1 MDSYF
6 NSYILGNLAM
16 AGDEGP
22 DDVVAIA
29 FSRLADGGG
38 GDVDG
43 GQGGCALGCLTGS
56 EIGGFTGSW
65 SLTGSLPLV
74 PKSKEES
81 SEESSE
87 MIRLMR
93 LPTFSNLRGF
103 LFFTTLVLTLSLISS
118 GLLSDSSSSVLP
130 I

>member
-1 MDSYF
+1 M
-6 NSYILGNLAM
+6 
-16 AGDEGP
+16 EGKA
-22 DDVVAIA
+22 DVVAIA
-29 FSRLADGGG
+29 FSRLVDGGG
-38 GDVDG
+38 GGVDG
-43 GQGGCALGCLTGS
+43 GQDGCALGGLTGS

-65 SLTGSLPLV
+65 SLTGSWPLV

-118 GLLSDSSSSVLP
+118 GLLSDSSSS
-130 I
+130 

>member
-1 MDSYF
+1 
-6 NSYILGNLAM
+6 M

-38 GDVDG
+38 DVDG
-43 GQGGCALGCLTGS
+43 GQGGCALGGLTGS

-65 SLTGSLPLV
+65 SLV
-74 PKSKEES
+74 PKSNDES

-87 MIRLMR
+87 IIRLMR

>member
-1 MDSYF
+1 
-6 NSYILGNLAM
+6 M
-16 AGDEGP
+16 AGDKGP
-22 DDVVAIA
+22 DDVVAMA
-29 FSRLADGGG
+29 FSRLADGG

-43 GQGGCALGCLTGS
+43 GQGGCAMGGLTGS
-56 EIGGFTGSW
+56 CG
-65 SLTGSLPLV
+65 PLV
-74 PKSKEES
+74 PKSNDES

-103 LFFTTLVLTLSLISS
+103 LFFTTSGTLVVVLTLSLIS

>member
-1 MDSYF
+1 
-6 NSYILGNLAM
+6 M

-43 GQGGCALGCLTGS
+43 GQGGCALGGLTGS
-56 EIGGFTGSW
+56 EMGGFTGSWLLTGSW
-65 SLTGSLPLV
+65 SLTGSWPLV

>member
-1 MDSYF
+1 M
-6 NSYILGNLAM
+6 
-16 AGDEGP
+16 EGKA
-22 DDVVAIA
+22 DVVAIA

-43 GQGGCALGCLTGS
+43 GQGGCALGGLTGS

-65 SLTGSLPLV
+65 PLV

-103 LFFTTLVLTLSLISS
+103 LFFTTLVLTLSLIS

-130 I
+130 